1 MKHLTEDATIR
12 GALKELIE
20 GNGWI
25 EVITVLDHLLMDPE
39 NIDDQVN
46 TEVEDYTVPMGVSIE
61 FPRRRTLAEEG
72 GPPQLIPREN

>member
-1 MKHLTEDATIR
+1 MNHLKENATIR

-20 GNGWI
+20 RSGWI
-25 EVITVLDHLLMDPE
+25 EVICQLDLLLSEPDNINDNVNPE
-39 NIDDQVN
+39 IV
-46 TEVEDYTVPMGVSIE
+46 DYTVPMGVSIE

>member
-1 MKHLTEDATIR
+1 MNHLKENATIR

-20 GNGWI
+20 GSGWI
-25 EVITVLDHLLMDPE
+25 EVICKLDLLLSEPDNINDNVNPE
-39 NIDDQVN
+39 IV
-46 TEVEDYTVPMGVSIE
+46 DYTVPMGVSIE